1 MAGRKLA
8 TALAALALT
17 GASLVASAPAR
28 AGGGHHAGHGYGHVG
43 YGIGYG
49 HGHGYGGGAHVGYGY
64 RFGGHHGRHRS
75 RRHHGGHTAA
85 NVLLGVTAG
94 LLFLDVVG
102 RANRHDDAYAGT
114 PRRVY
119 RVAEPPRYAPPP
131 QPTTT
136 AANCLQTREYQTT
149 IVIAGEE
156 KEGYGTACL
165 QPDGSWLMGPPKLVP
180 EYN

>member
-1 MAGRKLA
+1 MAGRTLTA
-8 TALAALALT
+8 TFAALALI
-17 GASLVASAPAR
+17 GAGLVPGTAAV
-28 AGGGHHAGHGYGHVG
+28 AGGGGYHAGYGAHFGHG
-43 YGIGYG
+43 
-49 HGHGYGGGAHVGYGY
+49 GHGYGGGHAGYGHHY
-64 RFGGHHGRHRS
+64 GGHHGGHHYRH
-75 RRHHGGHTAA
+75 HHGGHTAA

-102 RANRHDDAYAGT
+102 RANRHDNASAGT

-136 AANCLQTREYQTT
+136 ATNCLQTREYQTT